1 MSILLLSLLC
11 AQSMTADESH
21 GSVIFLALIK
31 KMKKKKENIICRRC
45 CWAMPF
51 SSEKQ
56 RWGVTNRYSAT
67 HLKLKRSRLWL
78 LASMAFGMVL
88 IIYLP
93 ISRSNFGWVF
103 GYIAI
108 TVDEIRAQ
116 RPIGTLPTSLTNNF
130 PSSSAASRSPT
141 IYFFFFS
148 WWWWWWWWF
157 RFESIGLRCLRFFQ
171 FLFYFDSPRTS
182 HIQVDRLEF
191 IFVSFFFPIHL
202 KRVIIPI
209 RSFQLR

>member
-1 MSILLLSLLC
+1 MRAVYDGGRVPRFRHL
-11 AQSMTADESH
+11 
-21 GSVIFLALIK
+21 FALNQ
-31 KMKKKKENIICRRC
+31 KMKKKENIICRRC
-45 CWAMPF
+45 CCCSMPF

-93 ISRSNFGWVF
+93 ISRSNFGWVL

-141 IYFFFFS
+141 IYFFFFLGGGGGGGFTS
-148 WWWWWWWWF
+148 NPLACGAF
-157 RFESIGLRCLRFFQ
+157 GFSIFILFWLAPYLTYKSIDLNL
-171 FLFYFDSPRTS
+171 FLF
-182 HIQVDRLEF
+182 L
-191 IFVSFFFPIHL
+191 FFPFHL

-209 RSFQLR
+209 RSFQLRSKRGLRLL